1 MFKCNDCGRE
11 FENPKVEKEIIGTDN
26 QTGIIQYYYCPF
38 CDSSNIDY
46 LEEIMNKLFEEA
58 SLDDE

>member
-26 QTGIIQYYYCPF
+26 QTGIIQYYYCPY
-38 CDSSNIDY
+38 CDSSNIEDV
-46 LEEIMNKLFEEA
+46 KLDKYYWEVVE
-58 SLDDE
+58 DDK

>member
-26 QTGIIQYYYCPF
+26 QTGIILYYYCPY
-38 CDSSNIDY
+38 CDSSNIKDV
-46 LEEIMNKLFEEA
+46 KLDKYYWEVVEN
-58 SLDDE
+58 DE